1 MFAHPSAFVSTFHF
15 FNLLFKIEQR
25 LQGLRPLYWSKL
37 LSLSIFTFICHGCN
51 ASIKTR
57 GHWFWPRGFRNL
69 SSFATSLLCQQFAQ
83 IGRSDLLGGLPAC
96 LRMPCLMHGWGLPMR
111 GGLPPL
117 WGGSFLPTWADIPP
131 HTWEISLTR
140 KTGHPLQA
148 GAPLSRSQR
157 TSRATCWHQQ
167 A

>member
-57 GHWFWPRGFRNL
+57 PLVLAERVPEFKQFCHL
-69 SSFATSLLCQQFAQ
+69 SP
-83 IGRSDLLGGLPAC
+83 LLGNRSNRSLGPARRSSCLPEDA
-96 LRMPCLMHGWGLPMR
+96 LPHAWVGSPDAGR
-111 GGLPPL
+111 VAPL
-117 WGGSFLPTWADIPP
+117 VGRLFPP
-131 HTWEISLTR
+131 HKGRHPSPHLGDLTH
-140 KTGHPLQA
+140 T
-148 GAPLSRSQR
+148 
-157 TSRATCWHQQ
+157 
-167 A
+167 